1 MDLPKQAPAPIY
13 LRIDSAVFFK
23 EIVELGFKD
32 EHAKEIVGWLQVISD
47 TKIGVQSGHSFL
59 AGKKTSVIKG
69 CLAYIGSRVLDEPN
83 YYYLVQRAIGIYFK
97 VRNRESILTYKKY
110 VAFLRQNNPPLFK
123 LGRDLRKD
131 QFS

>member
-1 MDLPKQAPAPIY
+1 MDLPKQTPAPIY
-13 LRIDSAVFFK
+13 LRITPAVFFK
-23 EIVELGFKD
+23 ELVELGFKD

-47 TKIGVQSGHSFL
+47 TKIGGQSGHSFL

-83 YYYLVQRAIGIYFK
+83 YYGLVQRTIGVYFK
-97 VRNRESILTYKKY
+97 VGSKEAIATYKKY
-110 VAFLRQNNPPLFK
+110 VTFLRQKNPSLFK
-123 LGRDLRKD
+123 LNRDLRKD